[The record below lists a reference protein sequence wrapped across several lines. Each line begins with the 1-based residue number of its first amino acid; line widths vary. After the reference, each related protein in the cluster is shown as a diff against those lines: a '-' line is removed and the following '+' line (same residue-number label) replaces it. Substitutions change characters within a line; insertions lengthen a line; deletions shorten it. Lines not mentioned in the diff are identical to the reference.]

1 MIKDSI
7 VFVGLDLGDRWSQLQ
22 VLNQEGEVVE
32 ESRLPTRESALR
44 RKFTTT
50 GRWRV
55 AMEVGT
61 HSPWVSRLVKELG
74 HEVIVA
80 DARKLRLI
88 YRNPRKNDRIDA
100 EYLARLDPQLLSPV
114 HHRSPETQADLALEP
129 LLDTLGE
136 MTERIR
142 AYDRQIEDLCQSRYP
157 ETKGLRQ
164 VGGVGA
170 LTSLAYILSL
180 EDPARFRKSRE
191 VGPFLGMV
199 PRQNQSGGADPQLRI
214 TPGLARQGR
223 QDRRRL
229 LAAPTLDCPP
239 RTG

>member
-1 MIKDSI
+1 
-7 VFVGLDLGDRWSQLQ
+7 
-22 VLNQEGEVVE
+22 
-32 ESRLPTRESALR
+32 
-44 RKFTTT
+44 
-50 GRWRV
+50 
-55 AMEVGT
+55 
-61 HSPWVSRLVKELG
+61 
-74 HEVIVA
+74 
-80 DARKLRLI
+80 
-88 YRNPRKNDRIDA
+88 
-100 EYLARLDPQLLSPV
+100 
-114 HHRSPETQADLALEP
+114 
-129 LLDTLGE
+129 

-199 PRQNQSGGADPQLRI
+199 PRRGCRSAAADHPWPRPPAC
-214 TPGLARQGR
+214 PGSPGGR

-239 RTG
+239 SLPWQSRGQAGGQRPVHPRALRSRLPVPGTGATCAAGD

>member
-1 MIKDSI
+1 
-7 VFVGLDLGDRWSQLQ
+7 
-22 VLNQEGEVVE
+22 
-32 ESRLPTRESALR
+32 
-44 RKFTTT
+44 
-50 GRWRV
+50 
-55 AMEVGT
+55 
-61 HSPWVSRLVKELG
+61 
-74 HEVIVA
+74 
-80 DARKLRLI
+80 
-88 YRNPRKNDRIDA
+88 
-100 EYLARLDPQLLSPV
+100 
-114 HHRSPETQADLALEP
+114 
-129 LLDTLGE
+129 

-164 VGGVGA
+164 VGGVGV

-229 LAAPTLDCPP
+229 LAAATLDCPP
-239 RTG
+239 SLPWQSRGQAGGQRPVHPRALRSRLPVPGTGATCAAGD